1 MIKAEV
7 AGSNDSELYL
17 SQSVASIMLKNFEQN
32 ISTRAVFIL
41 LELMENEKTKDL
53 VFKQVKALKPSVAKL
68 AAKDS
73 KSVGLQI
80 LLKKFD

>member
-1 MIKAEV
+1 
-7 AGSNDSELYL
+7 
-17 SQSVASIMLKNFEQN
+17 
-32 ISTRAVFIL
+32 
-41 LELMENEKTKDL
+41 MENEKTKDL
-53 VFKQVKALKPSVAKL
+53 VFKQVKALKPSIAKL